1 MELFVPNVKKL
12 SEKHDV
18 EGLIKALH
26 CYQAVFASADT
37 LIQVRQ
43 DAATALGELRDARAV
58 EPLIGALGEGDLEL
72 RQRAT
77 VALAAIGAPAVEPLI
92 EALGKGNDDGL
103 GHAEVALYQIGAPA
117 VELLIR
123 SLGDRNSEV
132 RQRAFQAL
140 QYIKLDPRA
149 GELLVKALEDDS
161 MRSHAAL
168 LLGKIGDARAI
179 ESLIEVLLNGDPRD
193 HRHDAA
199 LYLGTIGDARAIGP
213 LIIALRD
220 MDIDP
225 RLGQYAAIALGKIK
239 DARAVEPLIRALG
252 NGDVYPY
259 ATSALVAIGAPAVE
273 PLIGALG
280 DGYFLI
286 SQCATSALIDIGAPA
301 VAPLIGAL
309 GDENFQFRSR
319 AVWVLRQIGR
329 PAWPKSLANELLGAI
344 GDALEAWKEHEEVF
358 EGTFERIKKGMSEK
372 EVVSLLGEPRERA
385 RGTEFFIARREREDL
400 PMLGR
405 SHPALPD
412 FTYLIY
418 NGGRVVGMLHGT
430 VYETATHVE
439 PY

>member
-43 DAATALGELRDARAV
+43 DAAIALGELGDARAV
-58 EPLIGALGEGDLEL
+58 EPLIRALGERDIGLY
-72 RQRAT
+72 QRAT
-77 VALAAIGAPAVEPLI
+77 VALATIGAPAVELLI
-92 EALGKGNDDGL
+92 ETLGKGTAAGS
-103 GHAEVALYQIGAPA
+103 GQAEVALYQIGAPA

-123 SLGDRNSEV
+123 SLGDLNSEV
-132 RQRAFQAL
+132 RQHAFQAL
-140 QYIKLDPRA
+140 QHIKLDPRA
-149 GELLVKALEDDS
+149 SELLVKALGDDS

-168 LLGKIGDARAI
+168 LLGNIGDARAI
-179 ESLIEVLLNGDPRD
+179 ESLIEVLLNGDPIDRQ
-193 HRHDAA
+193 DAA
-199 LYLGTIGDARAIGP
+199 DYLGTIGDARAIAP

-220 MDIDP
+220 MDINP
-225 RLGQYAAIALGKIK
+225 RLGQYAAIALGELG

-273 PLIGALG
+273 LLIGALG
-280 DGYFLI
+280 DGYFGI
-286 SQCATSALIDIGAPA
+286 SQSATSALIDIGAPA

-319 AVWVLRQIGR
+319 AIWVLRQIGR
-329 PAWPKSLANELLGAI
+329 PAWPKSLANELVGTI

-358 EGTFERIKKGMSEK
+358 EATFERIKKGMSEK

-418 NGGRVVGMLHGT
+418 DGGRVVGMLHGT
-430 VYETATHVE
+430 VYEKATHVE